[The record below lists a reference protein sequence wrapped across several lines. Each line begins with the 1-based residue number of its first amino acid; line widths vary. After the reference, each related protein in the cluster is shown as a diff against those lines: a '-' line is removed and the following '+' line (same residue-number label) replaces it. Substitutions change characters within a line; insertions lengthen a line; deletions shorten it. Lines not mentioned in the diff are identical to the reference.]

1 MKFHDVIGHK
11 NTMGMPDV
19 FGNHE
24 FHHEK
29 RALCPHLSYSLPMS
43 QDPAKAAKARAL
55 VASLLF
61 VEAGVVFAL
70 AGWLLVLTITS
81 DSFELLPLL
90 GVLLFAFLG
99 GGGLLLCGLF
109 YKSGKYYGRAPAVL
123 ANLIALGVVSYQ
135 IEAHLWFVAIPL
147 AALAGT
153 TLISVLRAIPTDL

>member
-1 MKFHDVIGHK
+1 
-11 NTMGMPDV
+11 
-19 FGNHE
+19 
-24 FHHEK
+24 
-29 RALCPHLSYSLPMS
+29 MS

-61 VEAGVVFAL
+61 VETGVVFAL
-70 AGWLLVLTITS
+70 ALWLMVLTVTS

-90 GVLLFAFLG
+90 GVLLFAFL
-99 GGGLLLCGLF
+99 GGLLLCGLF

-153 TLISVLRAIPTDL
+153 TLIAVLRAIPTDH